1 MADRTM
7 LTSRW
12 TEMKGRIREAWGA
25 LSDDDLDRLQG
36 RWDQVVAVVRRK
48 TGDTLEA
55 VEAKLDDLI
64 DRLREDDEPARR

>member
-7 LTSRW
+7 LTTRW

-64 DRLREDDEPARR
+64 ERLREDDEPARR